1 MPGKKYASIE
11 RPKVYEAVKE
21 QSIKSGMSER
31 AAQEKAAKIANS
43 PPAKKGSKK

>member
-21 QSIKSGMSER
+21 QAIKQGMSER
-31 AAQEKAAKIANS
+31 AAQAQAAKIAHT
-43 PPAKKGSKK
+43 PPKKGSRK